1 MLKVGDKVYL
11 KLDKTKR
18 VFTISGSI
26 FCVTCEMMHYDL
38 YDGKILPSFYG
49 EDSLIKILPQQLEFN
64 FES

>member
-26 FCVTCEMMHYDL
+26 FCVTCGVMHHHI
-38 YDGKILPSFYG
+38 YDGKEIFSFYYD
-49 EDSLIKILPQQLEFN
+49 DSLIKILPQQLEFN